1 MKWWEKTVEYMFVM
15 SVFCKQGQQ
24 NQQSLFLAPLD
35 GKQEQAGDAIFS
47 SDNSWILIEFKKDFE
62 AICSERGKFDIES
75 YSKAKKALSKSSGHH
90 YIIFGQEKS
99 NHSEGLE
106 LVACPYFSENGGF
119 VLDLDKILK
128 SGKKFSEFKSYV
140 EQYIQFKKS
149 SKNDTGTGTSSGT
162 STGMTIEDFA
172 LVAGVNK
179 EGKIVTCLSL
189 SEFQREL
196 ELKHKDIQHEE
207 RSL

>member
-1 MKWWEKTVEYMFVM
+1 ML
-15 SVFCKQGQQ
+15 G
-24 NQQSLFLAPLD
+24 
-35 GKQEQAGDAIFS
+35 
-47 SDNSWILIEFKKDFE
+47 
-62 AICSERGKFDIES
+62 
-75 YSKAKKALSKSSGHH
+75 
-90 YIIFGQEKS
+90 
-99 NHSEGLE
+99 
-106 LVACPYFSENGGF
+106 
-119 VLDLDKILK
+119 LDKILK

-149 SKNDTGTGTSSGT
+149 SKNDTGTGTSGGT

-196 ELKHKDIQHEE
+196 ELKHEDIQHEE
-207 RSL
+207 CSLSH